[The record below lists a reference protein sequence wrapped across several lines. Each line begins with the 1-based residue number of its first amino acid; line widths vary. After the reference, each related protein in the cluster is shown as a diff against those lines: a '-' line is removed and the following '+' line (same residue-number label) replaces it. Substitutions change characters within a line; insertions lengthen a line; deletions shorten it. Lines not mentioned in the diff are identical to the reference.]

1 MARET
6 DTSTIANGFR
16 NFIATREWEDGEMRQ
31 FYFTGYEKVEKT
43 SKNGKLYSQYYV
55 YLLPLE
61 PNGTLGEE
69 LTLGLFPNQVM
80 GLKGIQNYQQ
90 VNITKEL
97 VPVEGRDFDQENYNI
112 VGVDDILKE
121 KDRPEVVVYSEVRPA
136 QITLPASYPKS
147 DGEID
152 ISDIP
157 F

>member
-1 MARET
+1 
-6 DTSTIANGFR
+6 
-16 NFIATREWEDGEMRQ
+16 
-31 FYFTGYEKVEKT
+31 
-43 SKNGKLYSQYYV
+43 
-55 YLLPLE
+55 
-61 PNGTLGEE
+61 
-69 LTLGLFPNQVM
+69 M